1 MSPRPAR
8 RDAVRP
14 GETRQATA
22 LFGLEPDG
30 EMLGVVLEGRLQD
43 VAHSGLEISF
53 AWFCEFPSTGQLG
66 RAVCEV
72 RENMG
77 MDASVVPQLKTPA
90 TRAAKV
96 AQDGRFPAAHVGPV
110 EKQVGRGGAR
120 VESEVFGVQREV
132 RGRLEAAEQA
142 RRPSFT
148 VAEGASSG
156 GAAAIC
162 EKIRRVFRV
171 SVKVGGGGVERVGR
185 DLEHGAGV
193 ADGVPVVRHEA
204 RHDLLR
210 GRRC

>member
-66 RAVCEV
+66 RAVCEIG
-72 RENMG
+72 ENMG

-96 AQDGRFPAAHVGPV
+96 AQDGLLPAAHVGPV

-142 RRPSFT
+142 SAPSF
-148 VAEGASSG
+148 AIIEGAASG
-156 GAAAIC
+156 GAAVVC
-162 EKIRRVFRV
+162 KKIWGVLWV
-171 SVKVGGGGVERVGR
+171 PGKVGGGGGERVGR

-204 RHDLLR
+204 RHELPR
-210 GRRC
+210 RRRC